1 MYWPCPDSINVS
13 WNSVSGATSYEVS
26 MLGQKY
32 MDSMVTTTNT
42 NAWFINPDPSI
53 TDSWFSVCAKV
64 NNGKGRRAIAV
75 NQQSINAGCLAPPTA
90 SFTSSN
96 NVTCSGT
103 VSFYDNSLNLPSS
116 WLEILVMEIHQLY
129 KNPTHTYTS
138 QGL

>member
-1 MYWPCPDSINVS
+1 
-13 WNSVSGATSYEVS
+13 
-26 MLGQKY
+26 MLGSNI
-32 MDSMVTTTNT
+32 DSMVTTTNT

-64 NNGKGRRAIAV
+64 NDGKGRRAIAV

-103 VSFYDNSLNLPSS
+103 VSFYDNSLNIPSS
-116 WLEILVMEIHQLY
+116 WIWSFGDGNTSTLQ
-129 KNPTHTYTS
+129 NPTYIYKS
-138 QGL
+138 RNL